1 MCHKLLYS
9 RGDLGRFGP
18 SSARFN
24 PLHYYLAP
32 FDATTCTSPKVFYCQ
47 VEVGGIVILLIQR
60 FTPNPTNSN
69 FRLARFGILLDLVIL
84 YQPSYA
90 CIEPVRGARSPAY
103 CPLTHT
109 PAFTA
114 KVTSKKRRELTL
126 SH

>member
-1 MCHKLLYS
+1 MCHKLLSS

-90 CIEPVRGARSPAY
+90 CIQPVRGVVQ
-103 CPLTHT
+103 LTVHLHT
-109 PAFTA
+109 HLHSRQ
-114 KVTSKKRRELTL
+114 KSQVKKEEN
-126 SH
+126 